1 MMSLRHGSLMQINA
15 CPTAKDD
22 LEANDSRLSSM
33 TRTTTAIYEP
43 PNEGLPYLVV
53 TFTPDRINVSTANS
67 GTAAREIAADHSI
80 RRRRDKLIALAKGS
94 LPGDRYTANGPEGL

>member
-1 MMSLRHGSLMQINA
+1 
-15 CPTAKDD
+15 
-22 LEANDSRLSSM
+22 M

-80 RRRRDKLIALAKGS
+80 RRRRDK
-94 LPGDRYTANGPEGL
+94 ANRASEGLLCAIFLVPKAGCCGQR